1 LTDLLIYNDKIIR
14 DKDLEI
20 TFHKDY
26 VWIFNDESLPVVK
39 FLLTNCRNLQSV
51 DFDSIDY
58 HNDGVTIEI
67 YKEENRHVFETTD
80 MGNRKVSIICDQ
92 IKREELEYCKKDFV
106 KIIKEI
112 QSQRDEMDER
122 VTGLKKQIDNLKHLL
137 NHELEIV
144 DRKIGEATWLTNEK
158 KNLLEGELQAFK
170 KIIEAIE
177 RGERETALKL
187 KETNSNP
194 YGS

>member
-1 LTDLLIYNDKIIR
+1 
-14 DKDLEI
+14 
-20 TFHKDY
+20 
-26 VWIFNDESLPVVK
+26 
-39 FLLTNCRNLQSV
+39 
-51 DFDSIDY
+51 
-58 HNDGVTIEI
+58 
-67 YKEENRHVFETTD
+67 
-80 MGNRKVSIICDQ
+80 
-92 IKREELEYCKKDFV
+92 
-106 KIIKEI
+106 
-112 QSQRDEMDER
+112 
-122 VTGLKKQIDNLKHLL
+122 LKKQIDNLKHLL

-177 RGERETALKL
+177 RGERETAIKL

>member
-26 VWIFNDESLPVVK
+26 VWIFNNESLPVVK

-58 HNDGVTIEI
+58 HNDGVTIET
-67 YKEENRHVFETTD
+67 YKEENRHIFETTD

-92 IKREELEYCKKDFV
+92 IKMEELEYSKKDFV
-106 KIIKEI
+106 KLIKEM
-112 QSQRDEMDER
+112 QSQRDEMEEI
-122 VTGLKKQIDNLKHLL
+122 VTRLKKQIDNLKHLL
-137 NHELEIV
+137 NHELEII
-144 DRKIGEATWLTNEK
+144 DRKIGEANWLTNERK
-158 KNLLEGELQAFK
+158 CLLEGELQAFK

-177 RGERETALKL
+177 RGQREAAIKS
-187 KETNSNP
+187 K
-194 YGS
+194 